1 MLLHVTLTGTL
12 RMFTPQDCL
21 VHAEYC
27 EKLAAQAGLERERA
41 HLREIAVKWRWLAQ
55 AFAERLAGAE
65 PTRPQ
70 GFGPAITPRP
80 RRQLDEGDG
89 P

>member
-1 MLLHVTLTGTL
+1 MVTP
-12 RMFTPQDCL
+12 RDCL

-41 HLREIAVKWRWLAQ
+41 RLREIAVKWRWLAQ
-55 AFAERLAGAE
+55 AFEDRLAGAE

-80 RRQLDEGDG
+80 RRQPDDGDDL
-89 P
+89 

>member
-1 MLLHVTLTGTL
+1 MVTP
-12 RMFTPQDCL
+12 RDCL

-27 EKLAAQAGLERERA
+27 EKLAAQAGLERERVR
-41 HLREIAVKWRWLAQ
+41 LKEIATKWRWLAQ
-55 AFAERLAGAE
+55 AFEDRLAGAE

-80 RRQLDEGDG
+80 RRQQGEGDDL
-89 P
+89 